1 MATKPDTAASLA
13 IRPLTPS
20 RWPDLETIF
29 AARGCS
35 VARGCWCM
43 FYRETGAQVIPAG
56 MRRADVRRDK
66 LRALCNAGPPP
77 GLIAYQDRRPVG
89 WVTLGPRRNF
99 LRLERSPVMKP
110 VDKAL
115 VWSIVCFVVP
125 VEFRRR
131 GVAAALLRGAIDYA
145 ARRGAKILEAYP
157 VDRST
162 RGRDEDLWFGVKSM
176 YDKAGF
182 VEVARRKPRRPVVR
196 LALTP
201 ARVRKT
207 PAAR

>member
-1 MATKPDTAASLA
+1 
-13 IRPLTPS
+13 
-20 RWPDLETIF
+20 
-29 AARGCS
+29 
-35 VARGCWCM
+35 M